1 MKKTNE
7 IRQLALSNKDV
18 LLPYFFKNNHRV
30 PNNITSFQY
39 HEVNALTFLSV
50 QTPVELSKF
59 LDMFIDELEEIINYP
74 TYRNY
79 AIKKKK
85 GGERQVFEPGLMLK
99 KIQKRLNYFFQAY
112 YLWVKPKQVHGF
124 VINPIYLA
132 KQCNIVENA
141 RPHVG
146 KKHVLNL
153 DLKDFFPN
161 ITAKQVKNVF
171 TSHFFEFDNQLA
183 NALTLLTTY
192 NGFLPAGAPTSPVIS
207 NFVCDQLDADLIRF
221 AENNGLAY
229 TRYADDLTFS
239 SNNKI
244 TPELV
249 NAIKNIITQN
259 HFLVNE
265 KKVYQKTS
273 NRKQTVTGITVNQK
287 VNVDRKLLKKIR
299 AMLHDLSNNG
309 LDVATKKHFNFTG
322 AYNLKYQ
329 QTFIN
334 RLEGYINFVGQV
346 RGTTDPKYCLWK
358 EQIEDFFNFEA
369 KNEFYEDKANVGFIK
384 RRSNMDEIFDDEFIP
399 FNLKMIGFND
409 DDDFIKRKM
418 NRNEFDEDP
427 F

>member
-1 MKKTNE
+1 MKNTNE
-7 IRQLALSNKDV
+7 IRQFAISNKNV
-18 LLPYFFKNNHRV
+18 LLPYFYKNNLQIHE
-30 PNNITSFQY
+30 NTKGFQF
-39 HEVNALTFLSV
+39 HEVNALKFLSV

-74 TYRNY
+74 TYRHY

-85 GGERQVFEPGLMLK
+85 GGERQVFEPGLRLK
-99 KIQKRLNYFFQAY
+99 KIQKKLNYFFQAY
-112 YLWVKPKQVHGF
+112 YLWVKPKHVHGF
-124 VINPIYLA
+124 VINPAYLA
-132 KQCNIVENA
+132 KKCNIVENA

-161 ITAKQVKNVF
+161 IIAKQVKNVF

-207 NFVCDQLDADLIRF
+207 NFVCEQLDADLIGF
-221 AENNGLAY
+221 AENNELAY

-244 TPELV
+244 IPELV

-259 HFLVNE
+259 HFVVNE
-265 KKVYQKTS
+265 KKVYQKTA

-309 LDVATKKHFNFTG
+309 LDVATRKHFNFTG
-322 AYNLKYQ
+322 AFNLKYQ

-346 RGTTDPKYCLWK
+346 RGTTDHKYCQWK
-358 EQIEDFFNFEA
+358 QQFDDFFYFDA
-369 KNEFYEDKANVGFIK
+369 KNEYYEDKAKVGFTQFK
-384 RRSNMDEIFDDEFIP
+384 SKMNEIDDD
-399 FNLKMIGFND
+399 K
-409 DDDFIKRKM
+409 DDFIQRNM
-418 NRNEFDEDP
+418 NRNEFDNDNP

>member
-1 MKKTNE
+1 MKNTNE
-7 IRQLALSNKDV
+7 IRQFALSNKDV
-18 LLPYFFKNNHRV
+18 LLPYFYKNKRKV
-30 PNNITSFQY
+30 PENTKDFQY
-39 HEVNALTFLSV
+39 HEVNALTFLSI

-59 LDMFIDELEEIINYP
+59 LSIPIDELEELINFP
-74 TYRNY
+74 KYRHY

-85 GGERQVFEPGLMLK
+85 GGERQVFEPSLRLK
-99 KIQKRLNYFFQAY
+99 KIQKKLNYFLQAY

-124 VINPIYLA
+124 VINPIYLD

-141 RPHVG
+141 RPHVS

-161 ITAKQVKNVF
+161 ITAKQVKQVF
-171 TSHFFEFDNQLA
+171 TSHFFDLNQQVA

-207 NFVCDQLDADLIRF
+207 NFVCDQLDTDLILF
-221 AENNGLAY
+221 AETNGMAY

-244 TPELV
+244 TTELV
-249 NAIKNIITQN
+249 DAIKNIITQN

-299 AMLHDLSNNG
+299 AMLHDLLTNG
-309 LDVATKKHFNFTG
+309 LDVATKNHFNFSG
-322 AYNLKYQ
+322 VFDIKYR

-346 RGTTDPKYCLWK
+346 RGTSDPKYCLWK
-358 EQIEDFFNFEA
+358 ERFDDFFYIDA
-369 KNEFYEDKANVGFIK
+369 KSEFYEDKAN
-384 RRSNMDEIFDDEFIP
+384 
-399 FNLKMIGFND
+399 IGFFNTD
-409 DDDFIKRKM
+409 D
-418 NRNEFDEDP
+418 FDEDP

>member
-1 MKKTNE
+1 LHVDWPRIYSIPPEK
-7 IRQLALSNKDV
+7 A
-18 LLPYFFKNNHRV
+18 
-30 PNNITSFQY
+30 
-39 HEVNALTFLSV
+39 
-50 QTPVELSKF
+50 
-59 LDMFIDELEEIINYP
+59 DELEEIINYP

-85 GGERQVFEPGLMLK
+85 GSVRQVFEPGLRLK

-124 VINPIYLA
+124 VINPIYLE

-207 NFVCDQLDADLIRF
+207 NFVCDQLDADLIGF

-244 TPELV
+244 MPELV

-265 KKVYQKTS
+265 KKVYQKTA

-309 LDVATKKHFNFTG
+309 LDVATKNHFNFTG

-358 EQIEDFFNFEA
+358 EQFEDFFNFEA
-369 KNEFYEDKANVGFIK
+369 KNEFYENNVIAGFTQLK
-384 RRSNMDEIFDDEFIP
+384 SKMDEIDDDSNN
-399 FNLKMIGFND
+399 FNLKTIGFND
-409 DDDFIKRKM
+409 EDDFIQRKM
-418 NRNEFDEDP
+418 NRNEFNEDP

>member
-1 MKKTNE
+1 MKNTNE
-7 IRQLALSNKDV
+7 IRQFALSNKDV
-18 LLPYFFKNNHRV
+18 LLPYFYKNKRKV
-30 PNNITSFQY
+30 PENTKDFQY
-39 HEVNALTFLSV
+39 HEVNALTFLSI

-59 LDMFIDELEEIINYP
+59 LSIPIDELEELINSP
-74 TYRNY
+74 KYRHY

-85 GGERQVFEPGLMLK
+85 GGERQVFEPSLRLK
-99 KIQKRLNYFFQAY
+99 KIQKKLNYFLQAY

-124 VINPIYLA
+124 VINPIYLE

-161 ITAKQVKNVF
+161 ITAKQVKQVF
-171 TSHFFEFDNQLA
+171 TSHFFELNQQVA

-221 AENNGLAY
+221 AETNGIAY

-249 NAIKNIITQN
+249 NAIKNIISQN

-265 KKVYQKTS
+265 KKIYQKTS

-299 AMLHDLSNNG
+299 AMLHDLLTNG
-309 LDVATKKHFNFTG
+309 LDVATKNHFNFSG
-322 AYNLKYQ
+322 VFDIKYR

-346 RGTTDPKYCLWK
+346 RGTTDLKYCLWK
-358 EQIEDFFNFEA
+358 EQFDDFFYIDA
-369 KNEFYEDKANVGFIK
+369 KSEFYEDKANIGFF
-384 RRSNMDEIFDDEFIP
+384 MGEINDD
-399 FNLKMIGFND
+399 FNSKMIGFND
-409 DDDFIKRKM
+409 DFDDS
-418 NRNEFDEDP
+418 P